1 MISFIGL
8 NITILNS
15 NNKIVHRI
23 WENHIASY
31 LWKGI
36 FHWSKPLTDKA
47 LLAFLKNEGLPRCL
61 CGPIILLSYCN
72 NHITSLNQDNTS
84 QNKQTKTTLRIK
96 KKRKERKRRR
106 TTNHSCGWPHMLII
120 ATIGLHQV
128 SSTWQDHT
136 CGWQDLWCGK
146 FIAHQPCAFR
156 RFWCP

>member
-1 MISFIGL
+1 MIPFIGL

-96 KKRKERKRRR
+96 KKKKRKKEATYNEPLVRVA
-106 TTNHSCGWPHMLII
+106 THANHCDHRPAPSILHVAGPHVWLTRLVVWKIY
-120 ATIGLHQV
+120 
-128 SSTWQDHT
+128 
-136 CGWQDLWCGK
+136 
-146 FIAHQPCAFR
+146 CAPTVCF
-156 RFWCP
+156 